1 MVTLSR
7 HCCRVPSSATETGN
21 WNWTHKNVIDRQ
33 HSARFQKSPKSA
45 ISLHPTEQENPK
57 SRRKTYTVKPAEHG
71 GRGERDRYSW
81 GVVVRDSAP
90 WETVKPINVAVKKKT
105 ELFSSTLILPTRY
118 VQYDTSTGQHFC
130 ISAKHKLQSY
140 VLTLAHMVI
149 FTNIYYTVHF

>member
-1 MVTLSR
+1 M
-7 HCCRVPSSATETGN
+7 PSSATETGN
-21 WNWTHKNVIDRQ
+21 WMHKNVIDRQ

-57 SRRKTYTVKPAEHG
+57 SRRKTYTVKPVEHG

-118 VQYDTSTGQHFC
+118 VQYDTSSGQHCNPMYSLWHIWLF
-130 ISAKHKLQSY
+130 LQKY
-140 VLTLAHMVI
+140 IILYI
-149 FTNIYYTVHF
+149 FSFHSTIF

>member
-21 WNWTHKNVIDRQ
+21 WMHKNVIDRQ

-57 SRRKTYTVKPAEHG
+57 SRRKTYTVKPVEHG
-71 GRGERDRYSW
+71 GRGERDRYNW

-118 VQYDTSTGQHFC
+118 VQYDTSSGQHCNPMYSLWHIWLF
-130 ISAKHKLQSY
+130 LQTFIILY
-140 VLTLAHMVI
+140 I
-149 FTNIYYTVHF
+149 FSFYSTFF